1 MPLAFLENRIIMVC
15 SENLLR
21 EAKYSMNAILDWL
34 GGVFSSDIMIVFCIA
49 VLGYLLG
56 SISIKGLSLGTS
68 GVLIVALIFGHFELT
83 VPKVLQDIGLISFV
97 TAVGFIAGPGFF
109 RGFKKK
115 ALSYICLGVV
125 VILVGALTCVAVIKL
140 AGIPTDLSVGM
151 MSGALTSTPGLAAA
165 IEATKSENASVGY
178 GIAYP
183 FGVLGV
189 VLFVQLIPKILKIDI
204 AAEREKLAT
213 PVAAETVENKKT
225 YKNLDEFGLCAF
237 ALAAILGVV
246 IGKISIPLPGGA
258 HFSLGTS
265 GGPLL
270 AGLVM
275 GHFAHIGPVAI
286 DVPKKTL
293 NVVREVGL
301 ALFLMGAGT
310 GAGKGFVA
318 ILAQYGVQLFL
329 LGALMTLLPMILGYI
344 FAVKVFKI
352 DVLSSLG
359 SLCGGMTSTPALGTL
374 MQVTRTEAVA
384 VAYAATYPLALIMV
398 VLCCEFIP
406 IFF

>member
-1 MPLAFLENRIIMVC
+1 ME
-15 SENLLR
+15 
-21 EAKYSMNAILDWL
+21 ILQWL
-34 GGVFSSDIMIVFCIA
+34 KTVFSSDIMVVFCIA
-49 VLGYLLG
+49 MLGYALG
-56 SISIKGLSLGTS
+56 SVHIKGLSLGTS
-68 GVLIVALIFGHFELT
+68 GILIVALVFGHFGFT
-83 VPKVLQDIGLISFV
+83 IPKVVQDLGLISFV

-109 RGFKKK
+109 RGFKKQ
-115 ALSYICLGVV
+115 ALSYVLLGIAIILAGGATCVG
-125 VILVGALTCVAVIKL
+125 VILLG
-140 AGIPTDLSVGM
+140 GIPTDLSVGM

-165 IEATKSENASVGY
+165 IEATGSDMASVGY

-189 VLFVQLIPKILKIDI
+189 VLFVQLVPKILKIDMEAERAKLAPPAA
-204 AAEREKLAT
+204 AAEEKK
-213 PVAAETVENKKT
+213 V
-225 YKNLDEFGLCAF
+225 YKNLDEFGLLAF
-237 ALAAILGVV
+237 AAAAILGVV

-310 GAGKGFVA
+310 GAGKGF
-318 ILAQYGVQLFL
+318 LAVLGQYGVALFL
-329 LGALMTLLPMILGYI
+329 LGALMTILPMIIGYI
-344 FAVKVFKI
+344 LAVKVFKI
-352 DVLSSLG
+352 DVLSALG
-359 SLCGGMTSTPALGTL
+359 SICGGMTSTPALGTL

-406 IFF
+406 MFL

>member
-1 MPLAFLENRIIMVC
+1 MV
-15 SENLLR
+15 
-21 EAKYSMNAILDWL
+21 ILDWL
-34 GGVFSSDIMIVFCIA
+34 KNLFSSDIMIVFSIA
-49 VLGYLLG
+49 VLGYALG
-56 SISIKGLSLGTS
+56 SVHIKGLSLGTS
-68 GVLIVALIFGHFELT
+68 GILIVALVFGHFNLT
-83 VPKVLQDIGLISFV
+83 VPKVLQDVGLISFV

-109 RGFKKK
+109 RGFKKQ
-115 ALSYICLGVV
+115 ALKFVLLGVSIILAGAV
-125 VILVGALTCVAVIKL
+125 SCMVIIKL
-140 AGIPTDLSVGM
+140 GGIPTDLSVGM

-165 IEATKSENASVGY
+165 IEATKSEMASVGY

-189 VLFVQLIPKILKIDI
+189 VLFVQLIPKLLKIDI
-204 AAEREKLAT
+204 EAERQKLSA
-213 PVAAETVENKKT
+213 PAAETAAIEKKS

-237 ALAAILGVV
+237 AVAAILGVV

-310 GAGKGFVA
+310 GAGKGF
-318 ILAQYGVQLFL
+318 LAVLGQYGVTLFL
-329 LGALMTLLPMILGYI
+329 LGAVMTLLPMTVGY
-344 FAVKVFKI
+344 FLAVKVFKI

-359 SLCGGMTSTPALGTL
+359 SICGGMTSTPALGTL

-406 IFF
+406 LFM